1 MNQKKEK
8 QTYEEALQELE
19 EIISKLE
26 EGNLDLDE
34 SLDEF
39 QQGIELYKYCNNILK
54 KVDGKIKIILEQE
67 NGTLEEIDFDDKL

>member
-8 QTYEEALQELE
+8 QTYEEALEELE